1 MNKAEGKNKKVT
13 GTTSHMLAIIDDA
26 GDPGFKFERGSSQ
39 FFVIACIVFDDL
51 AEAEAVASALRCF
64 KAKRNWSTTYELKFN
79 TLRKDII
86 KEVLSAILPYN
97 FRIRSIV
104 VDKPRVKNHEM
115 RSKPGA
121 FYNYVVKE
129 VLARDDKL
137 NNAKV
142 RLDGRAGRKYKR
154 QAAVYFRKAVN
165 KQDYKIADFDFADS
179 KRTDLVQLADL
190 VVGSIYRSKQT
201 SLTDCADYLAI
212 LRPKIDEMWDF
223 E

>member
-1 MNKAEGKNKKVT
+1 
-13 GTTSHMLAIIDDA
+13 MLAVIDDA

-39 FFVIACIVFDDL
+39 FFVIACIVFDNL
-51 AEAEAVASALRCF
+51 AEAEMVANALRCF
-64 KAKRNWSTTYELKFN
+64 KAERNWSIAYELKFN
-79 TLRKDII
+79 TLRKDMI
-86 KEVLSAILPYN
+86 KELLSAVLSYN

-104 VDKPRVKNHEM
+104 VDKPTVKNHEM

-129 VLARDDKL
+129 VLARDDTL
-137 NNAKV
+137 YNAKV
-142 RLDGRAGRKYKR
+142 RLDGKAGRKYKR
-154 QAAVYFRKAVN
+154 QAVAYFRKAVN

-179 KRTDLVQLADL
+179 KKTDLIQLADL

-201 SLTDCADYLAI
+201 SLTDCDDYLAI
-212 LRPKIDEMWDF
+212 LRPKVDEVWDF